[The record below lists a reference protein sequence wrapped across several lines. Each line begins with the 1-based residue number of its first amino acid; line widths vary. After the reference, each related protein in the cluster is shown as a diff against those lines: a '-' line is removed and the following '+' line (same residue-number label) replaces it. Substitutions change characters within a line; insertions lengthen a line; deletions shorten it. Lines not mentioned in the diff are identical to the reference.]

1 MDSLREEVA
10 PLIQPDGDEASAVR
24 FDALMYGIELAYL
37 AGKKYSKARSDLFK
51 RVERVASIANIPEI
65 QAQEV
70 LINKILHTGYVENG
84 GINEF
89 EEIRKKLRGLM
100 KYIPNDNVVRYITN
114 SKTPVSGAALAKSC
128 EVSRQ
133 VIVQDIALL
142 RAVNKNILSTNK
154 GYVLY
159 DHLND
164 GIPAHLPFHFLSS

>member
-1 MDSLREEVA
+1 M
-10 PLIQPDGDEASAVR
+10 LIQPDGDEASAVR

-70 LINKILHTGYVENG
+70 LINKILHTDYVENG

-114 SKTPVSGAALAKSC
+114 F
-128 EVSRQ
+128 
-133 VIVQDIALL
+133 
-142 RAVNKNILSTNK
+142 TN
-154 GYVLY
+154 GLE
-159 DHLND
+159 
-164 GIPAHLPFHFLSS
+164 